1 MTINDE
7 ILILA
12 NQIANRGHKPTVALI
27 KTKLSTKVPLPVIIS
42 ALKGWQ
48 HDPTFIALPEDKKSD
63 TVIRENSASINK
75 STFENE
81 LSKELA
87 TMKEEIAELKALVK
101 KLISQS

>member
-12 NQIANRGHKPTVALI
+12 NQIANLGHKPTVALI
-27 KTKLSTKVPLPVIIS
+27 KTKLTIKAPLPIIIS
-42 ALKGWQ
+42 ALKSWQ
-48 HDPTFIALPEDKKSD
+48 HDPTFITLSKVQESD
-63 TVIRENSASINK
+63 TKKEENSASLNR

-81 LSKELA
+81 LSNELA
-87 TMKEEIAELKALVK
+87 AMKKEIAELKGLVK